1 MFSPPLKKSIVFL
14 KYALKMDLVKGAW
27 FDLYKENISSP
38 ELTLNIWS
46 NDACRGYVIM
56 AMQDCGFTHKDI
68 SRVVN
73 QLYGVFDLYTLN
85 EAEQK
90 YYNGDY

>member
-1 MFSPPLKKSIVFL
+1 M
-14 KYALKMDLVKGAW
+14 
-27 FDLYKENISSP
+27 KENISSP

-90 YYNGDY
+90 YYNGIISFGPTWPEAGESSKGSSFQGAAF